1 MVFRTWIILFG
12 KRKWIQKFIFSI
24 RPPGETIR
32 NSRTGHQS
40 IEPGTIFKDSLI
52 SDAFFSGTAAI
63 HFWPEIGAKD
73 ALMWMLKTDDGC
85 PIDQPGKF
93 GYWDDALKEATP
105 EQISWFIPTPPTCED
120 IILGGTARQVFQ
132 FKVSDWLRSGD
143 FL

>member
-1 MVFRTWIILFG
+1 MVFRIWIILFG

-24 RPPGETIR
+24 LPPGETIR
-32 NSRTGHQS
+32 NSQTGQQS
-40 IEPGTIFKDSLI
+40 TERWYNYSLI
-52 SDAFFSGTAAI
+52 YDTFFSGNSVI

-73 ALMWMLKTDDGC
+73 ALMWMMKTDDGC

-105 EQISWFIPTPPTCED
+105 EQISWSIPTPPTCED

-132 FKVSDWLRSGD
+132 FKASDWLRGVDS
-143 FL
+143 L

>member
-24 RPPGETIR
+24 LLPGETIR
-32 NSRTGHQS
+32 NPRTGLQTTDR
-40 IEPGTIFKDSLI
+40 TIFKYSFMPDT
-52 SDAFFSGTAAI
+52 FFSGNHVI

-73 ALMWMLKTDDGC
+73 ALMWMMKTDDGC

-105 EQISWFIPTPPTCED
+105 EQISWSIPTPPSCED

-132 FKVSDWLRSGD
+132 FRAER
-143 FL
+143 

>member
-1 MVFRTWIILFG
+1 MAFRTWIILFG

-24 RPPGETIR
+24 LLPGETIR

-40 IEPGTIFKDSLI
+40 TERWYNFQSLPHT
-52 SDAFFSGTAAI
+52 FFSGNPVI
-63 HFWPEIGAKD
+63 HFWPEIGSKD

-105 EQISWFIPTPPTCED
+105 EQISWSIPTPPTCED

-132 FKVSDWLRSGD
+132 FKASDWLRGG
-143 FL
+143 